1 MSAKARSFLVIIPR
15 KDIVLRLSHERGDS
29 SEVTKPY
36 SIVHN
41 MLVGVM

>member
-1 MSAKARSFLVIIPR
+1 MSAKSPLLSVIIPR